1 MSIMKHIIISFALM
15 PLLSAA
21 QVNKVAGNFSH
32 ATECMG
38 VEGDGSQTVKA
49 YGNGRHR
56 WDAIEQARKN
66 AVSDVIFNGLR
77 EGKPECEQ
85 RPLVPEV
92 NARQK
97 HEKYFN
103 AFFADDGPYKE
114 FVSTEDERLAQRVRR
129 DKTRGRESVSHA
141 FIVRVLR
148 PQLKEKLI
156 ADGILKQ

>member
-1 MSIMKHIIISFALM
+1 MKLIIQCSFLLL
-15 PLLSAA
+15 PLLGQA

-32 ATECMG
+32 GTECMG

-66 AVSDVIFNGLR
+66 AVRDVIFNGLR

-85 RPLVPEV
+85 RPVVPEV

-97 HEKYFN
+97 YEKYFN
-103 AFFADDGPYKE
+103 TFFADDGPYKE
-114 FVSTEDERLAQRVRR
+114 FVSTEDERLAERVRR

-148 PQLKEKLI
+148 PELKARLI
-156 ADGILKQ
+156 ADGILEQ